1 MVWNSLIEMYKFA
14 PVLPIEST
22 QLLSHQQNIFG
33 CARPGYSDRA
43 VEKWLEFIDRQ
54 NIEQIC
60 CLLTARQL
68 ERYNTNLLDR
78 YHQKF
83 GEDRVCWTPIRDF
96 NLCELSMLKGQILP
110 FLATAE
116 RLDQK
121 VVVHCS
127 GGIGRTGHIL
137 AAWLVYKY
145 QYSNREAISTVIKM
159 GRNPYEAALFGV
171 FRGKNIVTGI
181 QELNLLLDCCRSI

>member
-1 MVWNSLIEMYKFA
+1 MVWNSLIEMYNFA
-14 PVLPIEST
+14 PALPIKSPE
-22 QLLSHQQNIFG
+22 LSSQKFIVFG

-68 ERYNTNLLDR
+68 ERYNTKLLDR
-78 YHQKF
+78 YHRKF
-83 GEDRVCWTPIRDF
+83 GKDRVCWAPIRDF
-96 NLCELSMLKGQILP
+96 HLCELSMLTGQILP
-110 FLATAE
+110 FLATAD
-116 RLDQK
+116 RASRK
-121 VVVHCS
+121 VVIHCS

-159 GRNPYEAALFGV
+159 RRNPYEAALFGV
-171 FRGKNIVTGI
+171 FRGENIVTSI
-181 QELNLLLDCCRSI
+181 QELNLLLDHCRSI

>member
-1 MVWNSLIEMYKFA
+1 MLWNSLIEMYKFA
-14 PVLPIEST
+14 PVLLIEST

-33 CARPGYSDRA
+33 CSRPGYGDRA
-43 VEKWLEFIDRQ
+43 VEKWLEFIDQQ

-83 GEDRVCWTPIRDF
+83 GEDRVCWAPIRDF
-96 NLCELSMLKGQILP
+96 HLCELSMLTGQILP
-110 FLATAE
+110 FLETADQ
-116 RLDQK
+116 LDLK
-121 VVVHCS
+121 VVIHCS

-159 GRNPYEAALFGV
+159 RRNPYEAALFGV
-171 FRGKNIVTGI
+171 FCGKNIVTSI
-181 QELNLLLDCCRSI
+181 QELNSLLDHCRSI

>member
-1 MVWNSLIEMYKFA
+1 MYKFA
-14 PVLPIEST
+14 PALPIEST
-22 QLLSHQQNIFG
+22 GLSSHKSIVFS

-43 VEKWLEFIDRQ
+43 VRKWLKFIDRQ

-60 CLLTARQL
+60 CLLTDHQMDRCA
-68 ERYNTNLLDR
+68 TNLLDT

-83 GEDRVCWTPIRDF
+83 GKDRVCWVPIRDF
-96 NLCELSMLKGQILP
+96 HLCELSILTDQILP
-110 FLATAE
+110 FLDTAE
-116 RLDQK
+116 QLDRK
-121 VVVHCS
+121 VVIHCS

-171 FRGKNIVTGI
+171 FRGKNIISGI